1 MRESK
6 SADRLTLIFFF
17 CWLFLLLLL
26 FLHLLLLFCF
36 YCTTSSIRR
45 LKTTYS
51 SINTTYYTRTPPR
64 IHISI
69 RCCQSP
75 EDHSKTTA
83 CLPLSLLLSCN
94 TLSTFRVSGTL
105 STILSTPNVPRIHG
119 TPSTHTLAPT
129 GLSGQIRCP
138 PSISRA
144 LSSTTPC
151 SQNGGEEVPIRG
163 AMRMSVLVV
172 LVAPGATQC
181 LRLTHKTLVWSIR
194 ILLTSW
200 TARVWVFTTTK
211 GPTMLCTQNGIV
223 PANPVPSRH

>member
-64 IHISI
+64 VHISI
-69 RCCQSP
+69 RCCRLR
-75 EDHSKTTA
+75 ENHSKTTA
-83 CLPLSLLLSCN
+83 CVLSPLLLSCN
-94 TLSTFRVSGTL
+94 TLSTSRASGIL
-105 STILSTPNVPRIHG
+105 GTILNTPSMVRNHG
-119 TPSTHTLAPT
+119 TQSTHILAPT
-129 GLSGQIRCP
+129 RLSGQIRCRLSTSP
-138 PSISRA
+138 AI
-144 LSSTTPC
+144 SSTNPC

-181 LRLTHKTLVWSIR
+181 LGRTR
-194 ILLTSW
+194 
-200 TARVWVFTTTK
+200 TT
-211 GPTMLCTQNGIV
+211 
-223 PANPVPSRH
+223 PAW